1 MCDHV
6 KKLQVGQDL
15 QHDSTVWKLKW
26 DCLGMH
32 LAISCNKSLES
43 EAYVALWKLRLT
55 GDLGD
60 QPAFVIRANG
70 R

>member
-1 MCDHV
+1 M
-6 KKLQVGQDL
+6 

-32 LAISCNKSLES
+32 LAVSCQKSQQS
-43 EAYVALWKLRLT
+43 KPYVAMWKLRLT

-60 QPAFVIRANG
+60 QPAFFIRTNL
-70 R
+70 RENR